1 MLIRGGISRETIY
14 CCGLEKSA
22 SCTLCMFSHR
32 LDFAESLEREVNILI
47 EEVFRCI
54 IFEKVSKIEGYLDKH
69 LFSCKFR
76 VGSALILLLK
86 RIQPNML
93 LTGTHVHT
101 FLNHFW
107 PQIAP
112 YCPLLLR
119 ILTFPD
125 PHCQPGQ
132 IFVVQN
138 GVYMCPAY
146 STTCFKFNQH
156 LRGVF

>member
-14 CCGLEKSA
+14 CCGLENYA
-22 SCTLCMFSHR
+22 SCTLCMFSHY
-32 LDFAESLEREVNILI
+32 LDFAESLERGVNILM

-54 IFEKVSKIEGYLDKH
+54 IFEKVSKIEDYLDKH

-86 RIQPNML
+86 QIQPNML

-101 FLNHFW
+101 ILNHFW
-107 PQIAP
+107 PKIAP

-138 GVYMCPAY
+138 GVYICPAY

-156 LRGVF
+156 PRGVF

>member
-14 CCGLEKSA
+14 YCGPEKF
-22 SCTLCMFSHR
+22 CQLYPVHVFSSSWKS
-32 LDFAESLEREVNILI
+32 ESLEREVNILM

-54 IFEKVSKIEGYLDKH
+54 IFEGVSKIEGYLDKH
-69 LFSCKFR
+69 IFSCKFR
-76 VGSALILLLK
+76 IESTPSLLLK

-146 STTCFKFNQH
+146 RAYTLIRN
-156 LRGVF
+156 